1 MAMKGLDLKV
11 LAIELEEDSRGIY
24 YFFFLPFMKIMKIMD
39 SVHELQM
46 KSDKYYI

>member
-1 MAMKGLDLKV
+1 MAMKGQDLKA
-11 LAIELEEDSRGIY
+11 LAIEIKEDSRGIY
-24 YFFFLPFMKIMKIMD
+24 YFFFLPFMKIVD

>member
-1 MAMKGLDLKV
+1 MYMAMKGQDLKA
-11 LAIELEEDSRGIY
+11 LAIELEEDSRGII
-24 YFFFLPFMKIMKIMD
+24 FLLPFMKIMD

>member
-1 MAMKGLDLKV
+1 MYMAMKGLDLKV

-24 YFFFLPFMKIMKIMD
+24 LFFLLPFMKIMD

>member
-24 YFFFLPFMKIMKIMD
+24 YHFFLPFMKIMD

>member
-24 YFFFLPFMKIMKIMD
+24 YYFFFTFYENNENNGLC
-39 SVHELQM
+39 S
-46 KSDKYYI
+46 

>member
-1 MAMKGLDLKV
+1 MAMKGQDLKA
-11 LAIELEEDSRGIY
+11 LAIELKEDSRGIY
-24 YFFFLPFMKIMKIMD
+24 LFIFLPFMKIVD

>member
-11 LAIELEEDSRGIY
+11 LAIELEEDSRGI
-24 YFFFLPFMKIMKIMD
+24 FFFLLPFMKIMD

>member
-1 MAMKGLDLKV
+1 MAMKGLDLKA

-24 YFFFLPFMKIMKIMD
+24 YFFLPFMKIMD
-39 SVHELQM
+39 SVDELQM

>member
-24 YFFFLPFMKIMKIMD
+24 YYYFFLPFMKIMD

>member
-1 MAMKGLDLKV
+1 MAMKGQDLKA
-11 LAIELEEDSRGIY
+11 LAIEIKEDSRGIY
-24 YFFFLPFMKIMKIMD
+24 YFFFFLPFMKIVD

>member
-24 YFFFLPFMKIMKIMD
+24 YYYFFFLPFMKIMD